1 MPWQLLDHL
10 TASQGEIAILS
21 SGCWFCKSCHMGGY
35 DSFFRNKVS
44 ALRLNE
50 DLIKCMAMQLIPG
63 PLFFQE
69 ARGAGSEASRL
80 LAQL

>member
-1 MPWQLLDHL
+1 
-10 TASQGEIAILS
+10 
-21 SGCWFCKSCHMGGY
+21 MGGY
-35 DSFFRNKVS
+35 DSFLPNKVS

-69 ARGAGSEASRL
+69 ARGGLGQRQVDYKHSYDREQELTPKQILTTPLPPTVYTVCTAK
-80 LAQL
+80 